1 MYDYYD
7 NDDSYGEQDD
17 NILEAG
23 NDESQGYGNDDTT
36 NDDTTNDDSDNVVEA
51 QSNDDNVVE
60 AQGNDNVVE
69 TQGSS
74 DNATTPHISILGH
87 QISFEAAGFDC
98 YCTGG
103 CLCKRYAPKSTFDT
117 DCFYCDHHLSDHT
130 KR

>member
-7 NDDSYGEQDD
+7 NDDSYVEQDD

-23 NDESQGYGNDDTT
+23 NDESQGCDNDDTS
-36 NDDTTNDDSDNVVEA
+36 NDDSDNVVEA
-51 QSNDDNVVE
+51 QGNDDNVVE

-69 TQGSS
+69 SQG
-74 DNATTPHISILGH
+74 DTTPHISILGH
-87 QISFEAAGFDC
+87 QISFMAAMAGFDC

-117 DCFYCDHHLSDHT
+117 DCFYCGHHLSDHT